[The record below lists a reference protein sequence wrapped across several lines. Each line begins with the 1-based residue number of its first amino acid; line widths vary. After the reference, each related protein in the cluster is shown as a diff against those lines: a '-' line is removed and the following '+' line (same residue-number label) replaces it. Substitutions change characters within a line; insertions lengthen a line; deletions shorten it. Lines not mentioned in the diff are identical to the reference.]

1 MHISRKTMTALMLTG
16 AMALTGIGATAAFA
30 GETEPAQVSEEADAT
45 TQEDV
50 SLGDILSAYLEEK
63 SDTLDKVVED
73 GGVIDDLFGEEG
85 LLAEYVPEGL
95 DVQEMASEFVKE
107 LEDGSSELYQYLEAI
122 AQSVK
127 ESGEQLENLDPQ
139 ALIGFIGTLLNNTN
153 AQEDESLDLQSLIGI
168 AGALFGD
175 EDAAEGEGL
184 GEYEAL
190 FLKEE
195 QEAALAKYLEAYY
208 AKEGLQDGTE
218 HLLGVYV
225 YDGQYLPD
233 GSQQVLGYFT
243 QMNFNVDGEALVEAG
258 SAGDAM
264 LITFTPN
271 EDGSWEVT
279 DFKVALEGEDYPEQV
294 AGLAKAM
301 GQTEEDFFG
310 GIHDNGELSCLYEM
324 DTYMTEHPEI
334 KSVTFRNETFS
345 KDELEK
351 RISEDQSKIM

>member
-1 MHISRKTMTALMLTG
+1 MKRFLLIG
-16 AMALTGIGATAAFA
+16 GIGSGKSTVSNLFLEQGAYCIDLDTIGQGQLSDPCVKRELVEAFGEGILNDASQIDRACLAARAFA
-30 GETEPAQVSEEADAT
+30 SEEATARLNAITHPSIISMLEKRLTRGEDAGSGLCII
-45 TQEDV
+45 E
-50 SLGDILSAYLEEK
+50 SSAYAGPG
-63 SDTLDKVVED
+63 SVDGLDE
-73 GGVIDDLFGEEG
+73 VIDGI
-85 LLAEYVPEGL
+85 
-95 DVQEMASEFVKE
+95 
-107 LEDGSSELYQYLEAI
+107 I
-122 AQSVK
+122 AVV
-127 ESGEQLENLDPQ
+127 
-139 ALIGFIGTLLNNTN
+139 A
-153 AQEDESLDLQSLIGI
+153 
-168 AGALFGD
+168 D

-324 DTYMTEHPEI
+324 DTYMTDHPEI